1 MSESEALRIAARRGA
16 LHASVHHGDAIAAA
30 RAAARL
36 RVPGARLTAQEL
48 ALARRTRLALGRAL
62 IAARLPRPEPIAVT
76 PREALRVRAF
86 PTKRL
91 AVAMAVICALIF
103 LVLGPGGAPGGK
115 PEGDV
120 SAAIAPDVT
129 RPQVLAQVSRG
140 RSMATAAPETVVAA
154 EPTAEPTVA
163 PTTASTAA
171 PSAGAGGAGGA
182 GGSASGAGGGGG
194 GIGIGTGP
202 GLVTLPTPRPTA
214 TPRFPPPG
222 YGRLTIVVLDAQTRR
237 PVPETCVV
245 FGSLTCSTMTYQ
257 PDSEMAGRTILS
269 YRTDANGRW
278 SLDVPLGVPTVNYD
292 MLFFKLGYRAQTA
305 TVTLRRGGSVVKTVL
320 LTKQG

>member
-1 MSESEALRIAARRGA
+1 MSESDTLRLAARRAA
-16 LHASVHHGDAIAAA
+16 LYASVREGDARSAA

-36 RVPGARLTAQEL
+36 RVPGARLTAQEI
-48 ALARRTRLALGRAL
+48 ALARQTRMALGRAL
-62 IAARLPRPEPIAVT
+62 VAARLPRPT
-76 PREALRVRAF
+76 PAAAPSRKVPRSRALPLRRMA
-86 PTKRL
+86 L
-91 AVAMAVICALIF
+91 ALAVICGLIF

-120 SAAIAPDVT
+120 SAAVAPDVT

-140 RSMATAAPETVVAA
+140 RSAMTSAPEIVAVT
-154 EPTAEPTVA
+154 EPTAEPTAA
-163 PTTASTAA
+163 PTEAPTAA

-182 GGSASGAGGGGG
+182 GGTASGAGGGGG

-202 GLVTLPTPRPTA
+202 GLITLPTPRPTT

-222 YGRLTIVVLDAQTRR
+222 YGRLTIIVLEARTFR

-245 FGSLTCSTMTYQ
+245 FGSLTCSTMTQ
-257 PDSEMAGRTILS
+257 EGTGKTILS
-269 YRTDANGRW
+269 YQTDANGRW
-278 SLDVPLGVPTVNYD
+278 SLDVPLGAPTVNYD
-292 MLFFKLGYRAQTA
+292 MLFFKLGYRVQTA
-305 TVTLRRGGSVVKTVL
+305 TVTLRRGFSVVKTVY